1 MTNKFL
7 NKLKREEKLE
17 LIESSEDICNSY
29 SEKSANCLKSAKIL
43 LQNNLYENSISMS
56 YYAMYN
62 LLLALLFRVGIKCEN
77 HGGSI
82 LLLRLLF
89 SENELY
95 KLISDAKKERID
107 KQYYVTTEKDE
118 ITKEIAEELLNNAED
133 FVLKLKLVVKS
144 FNNDYIDK
152 IRKKLETIITKKEL
166 ASILGEKEAENVE
179 RILEIGKKS
188 IGDAKIIAET
198 MK

>member
-7 NKLKREEKLE
+7 NKLKKEKKLE
-17 LIESSEDICNSY
+17 LVEPSEDICDSY
-29 SEKSANCLKSAKIL
+29 SEKSANCLKSAKLL
-43 LQNNLYENSISMS
+43 LQNNLYENSIGMS

-82 LLLRLLF
+82 LLLKLMF
-89 SENELY
+89 EEDDLY

-118 ITKEIAEELLNNAED
+118 ITKEVADELLHNAED
-133 FVLKLKLVVKS
+133 FVFKTKVVIKNLS
-144 FNNDYIDK
+144 NDSIEEL
-152 IRKKLETIITKKEL
+152 REKLETI
-166 ASILGEKEAENVE
+166 
-179 RILEIGKKS
+179 
-188 IGDAKIIAET
+188 
-198 MK
+198 